1 MSRVELISE
10 MVTSRRCQSGRIVSA
25 VPQASR
31 RQSLDFWMQKENLRN
46 GTDSSDECYRE
57 MMLFTLP

>member
-31 RQSLDFWMQKENLRN
+31 RQSLDFWTQKENLPN
-46 GTDSSDECYRE
+46 GVDSSDECYRE
-57 MMLFTLP
+57 MMLLISP